1 MSLKSCLRLLLS
13 KFFKKS
19 DLNFIIGQT
28 MPSGWDN
35 RTIIRQTELG
45 SFKGTYRA
53 PENGYFCINCGN
65 GIVSVQVS
73 ASVSSR
79 IQVNEASL
87 LQWPC
92 VYLSIAKGGVVSYE
106 LTASSYQTEGSTVFF
121 VPAIGSVG
129 N

>member
-1 MSLKSCLRLLLS
+1 MKSYLRLLLS

-35 RTIIRQTELG
+35 RTVIKQTELG
-45 SFKGTYRA
+45 SLEGTYRV

-65 GIVSVQVS
+65 GIISVQVS

-79 IQVNEASL
+79 MQINEANP

-92 VYLSIAKGGVVSYE
+92 VYLPIAKGGVVSYE
-106 LTASSYQTEGSTVFF
+106 VTASAHQSEGSTVFF
-121 VPAIGSVG
+121 VPAIGSVS